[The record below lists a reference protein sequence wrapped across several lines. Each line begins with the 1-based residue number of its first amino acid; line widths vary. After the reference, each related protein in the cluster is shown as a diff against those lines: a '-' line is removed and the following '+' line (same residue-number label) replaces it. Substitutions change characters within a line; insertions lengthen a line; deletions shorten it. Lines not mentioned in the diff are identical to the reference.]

1 MPDPQQIEDGPYS
14 VATHQRTSDAPL
26 DLPSFYDD
34 TDLDAEDL
42 TVGARPWYRQRR
54 WIALIAAAL
63 LVAIVAGIVG
73 VVAASGPAPIT
84 YQTAQAATGNLVV
97 SVSATGPIQS
107 TTYDVS
113 FSGSGKITEIDVKV
127 GQQVT
132 SGQVLAKLDPTSLQ
146 DAVNQ
151 AQAAVNSAQTSLNNA
166 YNNQGLVQAQTQAS
180 LAVAYNQEQTAIAA
194 CKGVQSC
201 VNAAEAQYASAQAQ
215 ANSQNSGAQAQ
226 ITNAQA
232 QLNTAQTNLATAQH
246 NLGSATVTA
255 PHDGTVGVINGV
267 VGGSPGASASSSG
280 SGSGGVFIAIL
291 DLASLQVAANVNEA
305 DIGHVA
311 DGQTAT
317 FTVSA
322 YGSQRFRGTVNAVS
336 PLGQTSSNVVTYP
349 VTIAVD
355 PQSLNGAALLP
366 DMTANVSVVTAQRAG
381 VVLIPAT
388 AVTYARSQL
397 VAGTITRA
405 QITNALQQGRSLLQS
420 AQTSDPTA
428 AQDQLSLSFVLQRN
442 KSGFVIVPVVL
453 GLTDGTSDVVVAG
466 LNEGDSI
473 VIGQT
478 GGKTTSS
485 SSGSSL
491 LPGGGGGRG
500 GNFGGGGGG
509 RGTGGS
515 GGSGRGG

>member
-1 MPDPQQIEDGPYS
+1 MPDPQQIEDGPYT
-14 VATHQRTSDAPL
+14 VATHHRTSDAPL
-26 DLPSFYDD
+26 DLPNFYDDD

-42 TVGARPWYRQRR
+42 TPLSRPWYRQRR

-84 YQTAQAATGNLVV
+84 YQTTQAATGNLVV
-97 SVSATGPIQS
+97 TVSATGPIQS
-107 TTYDVS
+107 AAYDVS

-127 GQQVT
+127 GQQVK
-132 SGQVLAKLDPTSLQ
+132 SGQILARLDPTSLQ

-151 AQAAVNSAQTSLNNA
+151 AQASVSSAQTSLNNA
-166 YNNQGLVQAQTQAS
+166 YTNRSQVQAQTQAN
-180 LAVAYNQEQTAIAA
+180 LAVAYNQEQTAIAN

-201 VNAAEAQYASAQAQ
+201 INAAQAQYASSQAQ

-232 QLNTAQTNLATAQH
+232 QLTTAQANLTTAQH
-246 NLGSATVTA
+246 NLSGATVTA
-255 PHDGTVGVINGV
+255 PRDGTVGVINGV
-267 VGGSPGASASSSG
+267 VGGAPGSSSG
-280 SGSGGVFIAIL
+280 TTGSSSGGSGGVFIEIL
-291 DLASLQVAANVNEA
+291 DLTSLKVVANVNEA

-311 DGQTAT
+311 VGQTAT

-322 YGSQRFRGTVNAVS
+322 FGSQRFRGSVSAVS

-349 VTIAVD
+349 VTIDVD
-355 PQSLNGAALLP
+355 SQSVSGASLLP
-366 DMTANVSVVTAQRAG
+366 DMTANVSVITAQRAG

-405 QITNALQQGRSLLQS
+405 QITHALQQGRSLLQS
-420 AQTSDPTA
+420 AQGSDPTA
-428 AQDQLSLSFVLQRN
+428 AQDKLTESFVLERS
-442 KSGFVIVPVVL
+442 KGAFVIVPVVL

-466 LNEGDSI
+466 LNDGDTI
-473 VIGQT
+473 VVGQT

-485 SSGSSL
+485 TSSGSSL
-491 LPGGGGGRG
+491 LPGGGAGGGR
-500 GNFGGGGGG
+500 FGGGGG
-509 RGTGGS
+509 RGSGTGG
-515 GGSGRGG
+515 